1 MKKFLGASALVVTLL
16 VYPSFE
22 ANASSFSDVND
33 SYWAT
38 EEIEYIF
45 SKEIITGYPDSS
57 FRPDRQVSR
66 SQTAVMLDRALEL
79 DDVSEDR
86 DFGDVDESHSNYDA
100 IQRVNAAG
108 IMTGGENDQFR
119 PSEPLTRAQMS
130 AVLTRAFDLEA
141 DREVEFRDLNHLHW
155 AYDEIA
161 PVVTNYIST
170 GKGDGSYSPNEQVTR
185 AQFSVF
191 MARAINEDYR
201 TSSTNETFYGGEWTF
216 DGIRIGDSVEELQR
230 LHGDPEQVLDSEYG
244 FRWYVYHDDWD
255 RYIQYGIEDETVVA
269 ALTPQD
275 RWRST
280 NDISKGSSKTVVREQ
295 LGSRNQ

>member
-1 MKKFLGASALVVTLL
+1 MKKILGTSALVVTLL

-108 IMTGGENDQFR
+108 
-119 PSEPLTRAQMS
+119 L
-130 AVLTRAFDLEA
+130 
-141 DREVEFRDLNHLHW
+141 
-155 AYDEIA
+155 
-161 PVVTNYIST
+161 
-170 GKGDGSYSPNEQVTR
+170 
-185 AQFSVF
+185 
-191 MARAINEDYR
+191 
-201 TSSTNETFYGGEWTF
+201 
-216 DGIRIGDSVEELQR
+216 
-230 LHGDPEQVLDSEYG
+230 
-244 FRWYVYHDDWD
+244 
-255 RYIQYGIEDETVVA
+255 
-269 ALTPQD
+269 
-275 RWRST
+275 
-280 NDISKGSSKTVVREQ
+280 
-295 LGSRNQ
+295 